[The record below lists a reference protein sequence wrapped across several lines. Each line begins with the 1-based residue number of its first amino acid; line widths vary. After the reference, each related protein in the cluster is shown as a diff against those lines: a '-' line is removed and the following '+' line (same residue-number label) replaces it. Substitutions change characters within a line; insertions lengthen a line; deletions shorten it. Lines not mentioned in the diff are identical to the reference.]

1 MLEICGYELE
11 IHDTILYYI
20 REKLVLVVLLFDPL
34 GGADNFHKIFRN
46 IYIRTSKQ
54 MSVTV
59 GDLQN
64 SPTLTQYL

>member
-1 MLEICGYELE
+1 MLEICGYGLG

-20 REKLVLVVLLFDPL
+20 RKKLVLVVLLFDPL
-34 GGADNFHKIFRN
+34 GADNFHKIFRN

-64 SPTLTQYL
+64 SPTLT